1 MLYTLTE
8 KARDLYEK
16 LNDAEMELPEE
27 ELNQIFKDTMEA
39 NGETYLVD
47 RTVEMIRNFEAD
59 AKSAKDEKDFFYKKQ
74 KTAENAV
81 SRLKN
86 ELLSYLLISKQKQI
100 KGDKFTVTKSQ
111 SQAVFI
117 ADESSIS
124 QDYLIEQAPKID
136 KKKIREDLKAGKEVT
151 GAMLQT
157 NESVRIK

>member
-16 LNDAEMELPEE
+16 LNDAEMELSEE

-59 AKSAKDEKDFFYKKQ
+59 AKAAKDEKDFFYKKQ

-81 SRLKN
+81 DRLKN

-117 ADESSIS
+117 ADENSIS

-136 KKKIREDLKAGKEVT
+136 KKKIREDLKAGIEVK
-151 GAMLQT
+151 GAALQT

>member
-8 KARDLYEK
+8 KAIDLYEK
-16 LNDAEMELPEE
+16 LNDAEMELSEE

-81 SRLKN
+81 GRLKN

-117 ADESSIS
+117 ADENSIT

-136 KKKIREDLKAGKEVT
+136 KKKIREDLKAGKEVK

>member
-8 KARDLYEK
+8 KARALYEK

-74 KTAENAV
+74 KTAENAAD
-81 SRLKN
+81 RLKN

-117 ADESSIS
+117 ADENSIS
-124 QDYLIEQAPKID
+124 QNYLIEQAPKID
-136 KKKIREDLKAGKEVT
+136 KKKIREDLKAGKEVA

>member
-16 LNDAEMELPEE
+16 LNDAEMELSAE

-59 AKSAKDEKDFFYKKQ
+59 AKAAKDEKDFFYKKQ
-74 KTAENAV
+74 KTAEDAV
-81 SRLKN
+81 DRLKN

-117 ADESSIS
+117 ADENSIS

-136 KKKIREDLKAGKEVT
+136 KKKIREDLKAGKEVK

>member
-1 MLYTLTE
+1 MLYTLTG

-117 ADESSIS
+117 ADENSIT

-136 KKKIREDLKAGKEVT
+136 KKKIREDLKAGKEVA

>member
-8 KARDLYEK
+8 KARELYEK
-16 LNDAEMELPEE
+16 LNDAEMEMSEE

-47 RTVEMIRNFEAD
+47 RTVEIIRNFEAD

-74 KTAENAV
+74 KTAENAAD
-81 SRLKN
+81 RLKN

-117 ADESSIS
+117 ADDNSIS

-136 KKKIREDLKAGKEVT
+136 KKKIREDLKAGKEVK

>member
-59 AKSAKDEKDFFYKKQ
+59 VKSAKDEKDFFYKKQ

-117 ADESSIS
+117 ADENSIT

-136 KKKIREDLKAGKEVT
+136 KKKIREDLKAGKEVK